1 MPKVIK
7 KLIHLIKFKL
17 NRRMILQIIDIFW
30 NSALSKK
37 AGLII
42 FSLL

>member
-1 MPKVIK
+1 MPKIIK
-7 KLIHLIKFKL
+7 KLIHLITFKL

-30 NSALSKK
+30 IYALSKN